1 MWCDKTLIISNDK
14 SEVNQNSIIPS
25 KKKQESAYKLWK
37 RYFLIESLK
46 VWQFVFTGSR
56 FVLVSMWKGRLLFL
70 YLARN
75 FNRLYTTG
83 LKIKLSFKTKQRF
96 KKSQAEKWN
105 NCSGHAVWYIP
116 ADVNRKFKL
125 FQFLG
130 SLCLGHAA
138 VEKLLNE
145 SQEYVVIDR
154 VMPCLH

>member
-25 KKKQESAYKLWK
+25 KKNQESAYKLWK
-37 RYFLIESLK
+37 RYFLIESLE
-46 VWQFVFTGSR
+46 VCQFVFTGSR

-75 FNRLYTTG
+75 FHRLYTTG
-83 LKIKLSFKTKQRF
+83 LKIKLCFKSRR
-96 KKSQAEKWN
+96 KWN
-105 NCSGHAVWYIP
+105 NCSGHAFLHIP

-130 SLCLGHAA
+130 ITLFWSM
-138 VEKLLNE
+138 LL
-145 SQEYVVIDR
+145 
-154 VMPCLH
+154 